1 MLMRG
6 LLFRPRPPVRAS
18 GGRDNLDSVTRSSR
32 PQFSVRDRSCLVAA
46 FQAVCRK
53 LIHTPRARPVD
64 SIASS
69 VVYHNEADGVPGTR
83 CEQRRGANAA
93 APLRL
98 ASNLDGHG
106 AAAPPAIRDAA
117 SGNAAGVGGAEVHY
131 GDVVP
136 APAHRHEGM
145 PAQHGHGRRTV
156 RRRAASELAPEVVAP
171 AIRGAVGGDA
181 AGVLEARRAHSR
193 ESVPT
198 RDGHWRRA
206 AGESRAAGTAL
217 LRPGCRTVA
226 KFAVVVIPPAVRGA
240 AGGDAADVAAARA
253 HRREG
258 VPARHGYGRGAAG
271 RRAVAELPVEISP
284 PAVCGAAGG
293 DAAGV
298 VAARAHHYEGEPV
311 RDGHGRW

>member
-1 MLMRG
+1 MHT
-6 LLFRPRPPVRAS
+6 PVRDQS
-18 GGRDNLDSVTRSSR
+18 TRS
-32 PQFSVRDRSCLVAA
+32 PRD
-46 FQAVCRK
+46 
-53 LIHTPRARPVD
+53 
-64 SIASS
+64 
-69 VVYHNEADGVPGTR
+69 VVYHSEADGVPGTR

-193 ESVPT
+193 EGVPT
-198 RDGHWRRA
+198 QDRHWRRA

-253 HRREG
+253 H
-258 VPARHGYGRGAAG
+258 
-271 RRAVAELPVEISP
+271 
-284 PAVCGAAGG
+284 
-293 DAAGV
+293 
-298 VAARAHHYEGEPV
+298 HYEGEPV